1 MGAIALQL
9 SLFDAFYPWSAG
21 AKAGGTSSE
30 AAERQDPERLGRLRE
45 AALRRLRTTPGG
57 LTADEIAA
65 DLGESVL
72 SIRPRVSELHRLGMI
87 EKTKVRRRNASGM
100 SASVWRAV

>member
-1 MGAIALQL
+1 MNAVALQL
-9 SLFDAFYPWSAG
+9 PLFGSFYPWSAG

-45 AALRRLRTTPGG
+45 AALFRLRTTPGG

-65 DLGESVL
+65 ARRLMSRCCRSVRG
-72 SIRPRVSELHRLGMI
+72 SRS
-87 EKTKVRRRNASGM
+87 
-100 SASVWRAV
+100 W

>member
-1 MGAIALQL
+1 MRRRYGACAN
-9 SLFDAFYPWSAG
+9 
-21 AKAGGTSSE
+21 
-30 AAERQDPERLGRLRE
+30 
-45 AALRRLRTTPGG
+45 PGG

-100 SASVWRAV
+100 SASVWRAT